1 MDKILKNSWPLFLGV
16 SMIVLAYG
24 FQGSLLGVRAV
35 QEKFSLTSIGFM
47 MSGYFVGYFLGAKYI
62 TTIIS
67 RVGHI
72 RAFAAFASIA
82 SAAILAH
89 SIFVNPLTWFFLR
102 LFTGVSM
109 VSIYTITE
117 SWLNDRSSNKNRGSV
132 LSLYMLII
140 YASMGIGMFLL
151 NFSSPQNFEPF
162 ILISLLMSM
171 ALIPILMS
179 KRKAPTFKKIQGMS
193 LKELYET
200 SPLGV
205 FGAFNYG
212 LVQAAL
218 FTMLAVYAAS
228 MNFSIFEISVVT
240 FLLSIS
246 GAISQ
251 WPIGKL
257 SDMFDRRLVL
267 IYSTFAA
274 AFFGLCA
281 IFSAGQMYLPDGLAS
296 SKFWFYIFVILFAVV
311 SLPMF
316 AIILAYTN
324 DYIPKEKFVVAGAGL
339 QTAFGLG
346 AMSGPFLCSML
357 MSFVGPNGFWMF
369 LIFFHTVIGLF
380 GVYRMRVRKRVEEN
394 PDSSFTPMPESI
406 TPVGMELNPQTEPIE
421 EPAPMQAANEENT
434 QIIEPTENIE
444 VVEPVDQTQ
453 VIKEPTDEN
462 RN

>member
-1 MDKILKNSWPLFLGV
+1 
-16 SMIVLAYG
+16 MIVLAYG

-228 MNFSIFEISVVT
+228 MNFSIFEISIVT
-240 FLLSIS
+240 FLLSMS

>member
-1 MDKILKNSWPLFLGV
+1 MEKILKNSWPLFLGV
-16 SMIVLAYG
+16 SLIVLAYG

-72 RAFAAFASIA
+72 RAFAAFASTA

-89 SIFVNPLTWFFLR
+89 SIFVNPFTWFFLR
-102 LFTGVSM
+102 LLTGVSM

-193 LKELYET
+193 LKELYQT

-205 FGAFNYG
+205 FSAFNYG

-274 AFFGLCA
+274 AFFALCA
-281 IFSAGQMYLPDGLAS
+281 IFSLVKCIYQM
-296 SKFWFYIFVILFAVV
+296 V
-311 SLPMF
+311 
-316 AIILAYTN
+316 
-324 DYIPKEKFVVAGAGL
+324 
-339 QTAFGLG
+339 
-346 AMSGPFLCSML
+346 
-357 MSFVGPNGFWMF
+357 
-369 LIFFHTVIGLF
+369 
-380 GVYRMRVRKRVEEN
+380 
-394 PDSSFTPMPESI
+394 
-406 TPVGMELNPQTEPIE
+406 
-421 EPAPMQAANEENT
+421 
-434 QIIEPTENIE
+434 
-444 VVEPVDQTQ
+444 
-453 VIKEPTDEN
+453 
-462 RN
+462 

>member
-228 MNFSIFEISVVT
+228 MNFSIFEISIVT
-240 FLLSIS
+240 FLLSMS

-434 QIIEPTENIE
+434 QIIEPTEIIE
-444 VVEPVDQTQ
+444 VVDPVEQTET
-453 VIKEPTDEN
+453 IKEPTDEN